1 VTHLEEIGLCMGE
14 LVGQRA
20 ASRKESKP
28 EAVVHEVKQFGPYLE

>member
-1 VTHLEEIGLCMGE
+1 MGE

-28 EAVVHEVKQFGPYLE
+28 EAVVREVKQFGPYFE